1 MEPVRAVTKYV
12 RISPTKVRAVANMI
26 RGLAVE
32 EAAMQLA
39 YSTRKGARLLRKTLK
54 SAVANAER
62 GAEVRREQLKVMDVR
77 VDEGPRLKR
86 SKPKNK
92 GGSHPIRKRMS
103 HFTVVVG
110 VKE

>member
-1 MEPVRAVTKYV
+1 MEAARAITKFA
-12 RISPTKVRAVANMI
+12 RISPTKARAVA
-26 RGLAVE
+26 GLIKGMAVE
-32 EAAMQLA
+32 EAALQLA
-39 YSTRKGARLLRKTLK
+39 YSTRKAARMLRKTLK

-62 GAEVRREQLKVMDVR
+62 GSEVRREQLKVMEVR

-110 VKE
+110 VQE